1 MTEDMGGGV
10 RSMLSL
16 LSGVGPSSN
25 LKLGD
30 FHDLVVTVVVGT
42 RAVVFK
48 AAGLVVVVEGLTD

>member
-42 RAVVFK
+42 L
-48 AAGLVVVVEGLTD
+48 AGVLAVVVEGFTD